1 MCKLL
6 VALYLRGPGRVHTQI
21 KEEVRAGYVMVSPV
35 AVMAGLE
42 LSKMIRQTLTPYL
55 PTVQHVKINPGQAG
69 GFCSI
74 AGHQHHQPPAPG
86 FLNTLVSV
94 SESSTHAYIPECFSL
109 STVQ

>member
-42 LSKMIRQTLTPYL
+42 LLSKMIRQTPTPYL
-55 PTVQHVKINPGQAG
+55 PTV
-69 GFCSI
+69 
-74 AGHQHHQPPAPG
+74 
-86 FLNTLVSV
+86 
-94 SESSTHAYIPECFSL
+94 
-109 STVQ
+109 